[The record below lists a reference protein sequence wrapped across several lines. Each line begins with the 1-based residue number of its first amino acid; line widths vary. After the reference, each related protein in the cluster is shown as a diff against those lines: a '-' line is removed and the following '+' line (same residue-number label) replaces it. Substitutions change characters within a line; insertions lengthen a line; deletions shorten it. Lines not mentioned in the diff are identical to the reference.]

1 MDPTDGLS
9 QGPNAAP
16 RPRTLAPD
24 ARASPFLPRAHFP
37 DDIIPGLCAL
47 RGGGGRC
54 VQRGTGEV
62 IVLCLPPSLPLLGNT
77 LVTVLTSAPV

>member
-1 MDPTDGLS
+1 MLHLDLALLPQMHRRVLSSLGL
-9 QGPNAAP
+9 
-16 RPRTLAPD
+16 T
-24 ARASPFLPRAHFP
+24 FLMTSSLGSVPC
-37 DDIIPGLCAL
+37 G
-47 RGGGGRC
+47 GGGGRC